1 MAKNDSEAH
10 RQALNRRVVIALPP
24 SPDATAATTSSA
36 PPTVI
41 P

>member
-10 RQALNRRVVIALPP
+10 RQANRRVVIALPP